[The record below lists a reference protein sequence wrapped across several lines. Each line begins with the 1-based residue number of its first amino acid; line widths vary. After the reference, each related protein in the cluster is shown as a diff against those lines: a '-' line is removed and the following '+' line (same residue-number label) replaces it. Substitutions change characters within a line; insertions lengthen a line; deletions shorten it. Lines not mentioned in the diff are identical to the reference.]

1 MGMCISSQLKK
12 SYTEVIMTDLSKSGS
27 VFSLFPIWFVYHTL
41 LYQIIPHAV
50 WFVLLFLRVLHSMG
64 EELGHT

>member
-12 SYTEVIMTDLSKSGS
+12 SYTEVRMTELSKSGS
-27 VFSLFPIWFVYHTL
+27 VFPLFPICFVYHIL

-50 WFVLLFLRVLHSMG
+50 WFVLIFLRVLHSMG
-64 EELGHT
+64 EDLGHT